1 MSSIVTVILIGLSL
15 SMDAFS
21 LSLAYGIIGLTKRD
35 RIILSLVVGIFHFI
49 MPLIGHFLG
58 SIIESY
64 FILKLNIIAMII
76 LIYLGMNLIMSN
88 NDIEIKHNFFI
99 FGLSVSIDSLM
110 VGIILKSITHN
121 FLLSSIIFMIISSIL
136 TYTGLVFGGILGKK
150 TGKYSKIV
158 GGITLIVIAIIL
170 FVT

>member
-49 MPLIGHFLG
+49 MPLIGHLLG

-121 FLLSSIIFMIISSIL
+121 YLLSSIIFMIISSIL